1 MARRRYRRG
10 VSSISVSTSHCDLSL
25 ETGEEIEI
33 DIEVECDVTP
43 GEPEIRWG
51 DNACPGCG
59 PEVEIASAVDDSGRD
74 WTDEILADRDWLASI
89 EEKAVETFSEPD
101 DDDGW
106 RERRAW

>member
-1 MARRRYRRG
+1 VARRRRRG
-10 VSSISVSTSHCDLSL
+10 VCSVSVTTSWEDPDTGD
-25 ETGEEIEI
+25 ET
-33 DIEVECDVTP
+33 DIEVECEVTP

-59 PEVEIASAVDDSGRD
+59 PEVEILSAVDASGKD
-74 WTDEILADRDWLASI
+74 WTEEINDDRDWLARV
-89 EEKAVETFSEPD
+89 EEKAIESFGEPD